1 MAKRRASIKDEEI
14 LELMR
19 QGLHNAEICRR
30 LSMDQTAANPKLK
43 RLREENGLVR
53 FRRGEVVKSDRGTF
67 EIVNSCANDFTI
79 RSAAGQVWIVPWTKA
94 GEYKVISGP
103 LIEDDIPGPDYRIEG
118 VRHTQE
124 RILEPK
130 QVICPDPVEPE
141 PIQDIPEPMIDV
153 DFVLDE
159 IESTM
164 SPFETMRF
172 GIRAYLGSLIVE
184 GKPLKQRYVDFYNE
198 LTQEVNE

>member
-19 QGLHNAEICRR
+19 Q
-30 LSMDQTAANPKLK
+30 
-43 RLREENGLVR
+43 
-53 FRRGEVVKSDRGTF
+53 
-67 EIVNSCANDFTI
+67 
-79 RSAAGQVWIVPWTKA
+79 
-94 GEYKVISGP
+94 
-103 LIEDDIPGPDYRIEG
+103 
-118 VRHTQE
+118 
-124 RILEPK
+124 
-130 QVICPDPVEPE
+130 QVICSDPVEPE